1 MIQCACIPFLQ
12 NTVGQVL
19 LLTWMMALFCSQ
31 RAKHATFARTLSGW
45 TKSTIVSTTV
55 YFWTRNRGTDK
66 PKPHRLQVKVQDVV
80 HVAGQGCEQGV
91 VGPVRTHL
99 GDDDG
104 PQGERQHHGQH
115 GHGPTVTCT
124 LKVQF
129 RLMRKYL
136 ENTRDRKVLITHLYL
151 DAIKKRL
158 FNRFEQV
165 YILHIT
171 HIHW

>member
-1 MIQCACIPFLQ
+1 MQHLQ
-12 NTVGQVL
+12 GPWN
-19 LLTWMMALFCSQ
+19 W
-31 RAKHATFARTLSGW
+31 SGW

-66 PKPHRLQVKVQDVV
+66 PKPHRFQVKVQDVV

-136 ENTRDRKVLITHLYL
+136 ENTRDRKV
-151 DAIKKRL
+151 KKLLRNYSFIFRHNKKKDYSTDL
-158 FNRFEQV
+158 NRFTFSILLT
-165 YILHIT
+165 YIDREAFFSS
-171 HIHW
+171 